1 MDRTYLQKLEVKGR
15 NLTWEK
21 LSGLASSLEMT
32 IAELAAH
39 ANDEAERDRAVAAEQ
54 PPSSKP
60 PRH

>member
-32 IAELAAH
+32 IAELATH
-39 ANDEAERDRAVAAEQ
+39 ANDEAERNRAATAEQ
-54 PPSSKP
+54 PPSSEP
-60 PRH
+60 PHP